1 MYMLSWIFIGVLIG
15 WRTGSVLKGNGY
27 GPFMDAIMGIGG
39 AVGGGFLM
47 RSAEIVGF
55 AGTIVTTLVAVIG
68 AAVVT
73 ILAGLANGRRIY
85 ASQL

>member
-1 MYMLSWIFIGVLIG
+1 
-15 WRTGSVLKGNGY
+15 
-27 GPFMDAIMGIGG
+27 
-39 AVGGGFLM
+39 M
-47 RSAEIVGF
+47 RSVEIHGLT
-55 AGTIVTTLVAVIG
+55 GTIVTTLLAVIG